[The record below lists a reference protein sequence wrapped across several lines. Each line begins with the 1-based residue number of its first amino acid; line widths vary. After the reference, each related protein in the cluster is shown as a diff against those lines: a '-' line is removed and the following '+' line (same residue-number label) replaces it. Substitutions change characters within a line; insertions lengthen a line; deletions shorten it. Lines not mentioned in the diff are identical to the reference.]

1 FVCRPLRSSLFPY
14 TTLFRSNRNNH
25 RGTGRLIMEQ
35 VVGEFMRKH
44 RLLKHQ
50 ATVLIGVSGGPDSMA
65 LLHFYDS
72 SRQRWGLRVIALSMN
87 QHERGKEA
95 REDRRWCR

>member
-65 LLHFYDS
+65 LLHFYHS
-72 SRQRWGLRVIALSMN
+72 IRKRWGLRVIKMRSEEHTSELQS
-87 QHERGKEA
+87 RF
-95 REDRRWCR
+95 DLVCRL